1 MTLLQ
6 YIDVQ
11 VADNLKQEILQ
22 SLQRKRNSFHNKVYQ
37 TKEKI
42 DPVSIFPRNQE

>member
-11 VADNLKQEILQ
+11 ISDNLQQEILQ

-37 TKEKI
+37 TSEQI
-42 DPVSIFPRNQE
+42 DPVPIFPQNQE